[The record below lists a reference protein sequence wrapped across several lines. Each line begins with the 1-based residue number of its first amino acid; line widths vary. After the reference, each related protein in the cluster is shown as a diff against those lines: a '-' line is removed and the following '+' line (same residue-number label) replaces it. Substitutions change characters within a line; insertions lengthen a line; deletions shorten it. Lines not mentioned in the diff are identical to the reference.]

1 MNLSFNLKNI
11 KKFALFFLLFSIN
24 IGFKEIFRLFDEES
38 EVQNLICI
46 ITILLFS
53 IVSIILSLNLIKN
66 YKVIFSISI
75 FLFVYFFLSSLFTL
89 QPLYGIQKAFL
100 GILLPIVVFSLFARI
115 KWTKDQILN
124 FFLYITIFLSIV
136 AIIYKIKSGFFQREI
151 NYGVL
156 GPITF
161 GWINGFAFFI
171 VALKNNKKLTEY
183 LLILFFLSMVLWSGS
198 KGPFLALL
206 VVSLFNFNKIL
217 GSKKITKLIILFLLI
232 GFVFVINLY
241 AEEFRAIR
249 GLLAFFQDTEDY
261 SDGVGSGSVGARL
274 DYLNTAV
281 NLFLENPLFGNGFG
295 SFVEIGLLHKYPHN
309 VYIEL
314 LSETGLFAFLF
325 LIFVIFKNSFK
336 GIGQGVLFILIC
348 LSFSG
353 DFSYFRYAL
362 YPLLISTF
370 IFNNFKK
377 LNL

>member
-1 MNLSFNLKNI
+1 
-11 KKFALFFLLFSIN
+11 
-24 IGFKEIFRLFDEES
+24 
-38 EVQNLICI
+38 
-46 ITILLFS
+46 
-53 IVSIILSLNLIKN
+53 
-66 YKVIFSISI
+66 
-75 FLFVYFFLSSLFTL
+75 
-89 QPLYGIQKAFL
+89 
-100 GILLPIVVFSLFARI
+100 
-115 KWTKDQILN
+115 
-124 FFLYITIFLSIV
+124 
-136 AIIYKIKSGFFQREI
+136 
-151 NYGVL
+151 
-156 GPITF
+156 
-161 GWINGFAFFI
+161 
-171 VALKNNKKLTEY
+171 
-183 LLILFFLSMVLWSGS
+183 MVLWSGS

-261 SDGVGSGSVGARL
+261 SDGVGSGSVGTRL

-281 NLFLENPLFGNGFG
+281 NLFLEKPLFGNGFG

-314 LSETGLFAFLF
+314 LSETGLFAFFF

-377 LNL
+377 